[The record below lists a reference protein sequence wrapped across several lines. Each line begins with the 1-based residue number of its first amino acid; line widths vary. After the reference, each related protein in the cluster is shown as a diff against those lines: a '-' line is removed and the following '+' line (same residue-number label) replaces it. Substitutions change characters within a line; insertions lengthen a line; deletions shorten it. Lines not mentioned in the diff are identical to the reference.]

1 MNMILEIAQKFE
13 SAREAV
19 EKEEA
24 RQRSMYHDAKLL
36 FQELTPQLQMQLA
49 QDMIMSMDFG
59 SEYLQSFLDRVIEPC
74 PLCGSNDLF
83 IKTKQLYHKY
93 MVYNP
98 KTLMG
103 EEKEYP
109 LGATGSFLCGNC
121 KRQLR
126 VHANSITEVYQ
137 KWNLFANRMRV
148 EKHKEEIQEIKPRR
162 WLTIK

>member
-1 MNMILEIAQKFE
+1 MILEIAQKFE

-36 FQELTPQLQMQLA
+36 FHELTPQLQMQLA
-49 QDMIMSMDFG
+49 QEMIMSMDFG

-74 PLCGSNDLF
+74 PHCGSDDLF
-83 IKTKQLYHKY
+83 IKTKQLYRKY
-93 MVYNP
+93 MVFNP

-126 VHANSITEVYQ
+126 VHATSITEVYQ
-137 KWNLFANRMRV
+137 KWNLYANKIRV
-148 EKHKEEIQEIKPRR
+148 GKHIMEIQEIKPRR